1 MSGRVRAAE
10 YVRMSTEGQ
19 QYSIP
24 RQQEAIR
31 EYAAQHGLTVL
42 RTYADPGKSGLRL
55 KNLPGLIQLFD
66 DVQHGTPDFDVIQ
79 VRGGHRGVRGP
90 QQTEGALRGSTQSL

>member
-1 MSGRVRAAE
+1 
-10 YVRMSTEGQ
+10 MSTEGQ

-31 EYAAQHGLTVL
+31 EYAAQHGLTVCG
-42 RTYADPGKSGLRL
+42 RTPILENRGLRL

>member
-1 MSGRVRAAE
+1 
-10 YVRMSTEGQ
+10 MSTEGQ